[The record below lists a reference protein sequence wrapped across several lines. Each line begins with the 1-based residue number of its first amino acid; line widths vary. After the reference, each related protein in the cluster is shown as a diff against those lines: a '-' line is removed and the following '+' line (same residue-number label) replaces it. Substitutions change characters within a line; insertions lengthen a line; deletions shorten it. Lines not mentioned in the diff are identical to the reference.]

1 MNIEKTITKFSSFFI
16 LIIWFM
22 NLVGTTG
29 YIVWASSKL
38 VELGESSGFWYFG
51 ILNVVVSFLAF
62 PAIKKFYTNLVSV
75 D

>member
-1 MNIEKTITKFSSFFI
+1 MKFLSFFI

-29 YIVWASSKL
+29 YIIWASSKL
-38 VELGESSGFWYFG
+38 TELGESSGFWYFG

>member
-1 MNIEKTITKFSSFFI
+1 MKIEKTLTKFLSFFI
-16 LIIWFM
+16 LIVWFM

-29 YIVWASSKL
+29 YIIWASSKL

-51 ILNVVVSFLAF
+51 ILNVVVSSLAF

>member
-1 MNIEKTITKFSSFFI
+1 MNFEKTLMKFLSFLI
-16 LIIWFM
+16 MIIWFM

-29 YIVWASSKL
+29 YIIWASGKL